1 MAVKLDCGEA
11 FKVKPANA
19 CRVGRGSQSGQFGPT
34 SSVVYSVLGAL
45 WRRAMS
51 ENQNAV
57 APRPRLARCLLIAFG
72 CVCVVLNSTVVLAER
87 ASQQSAAVCGYVS
100 N

>member
-1 MAVKLDCGEA
+1 MYTVKLDCGEA

-57 APRPRLARCLLIAFG
+57 APSTAARPLPPDSIWV
-72 CVCVVLNSTVVLAER
+72 CVCSTQLDC
-87 ASQQSAAVCGYVS
+87 STC
-100 N
+100 